1 MRRVVGPAGDAPR
14 LINAD
19 AERALMRIKQ
29 KLAGTEHGVGG
40 EWWVVWHGTD
50 HGVVTGDGEAVG
62 VEGQVRQLLSDATD
76 PDLLCRMYVGWA
88 PWL

>member
-1 MRRVVGPAGDAPR
+1 MHTVAAPGGDGPR

-19 AERALMRIKQ
+19 AQRALMRIKQ
-29 KLAGTEHGVGG
+29 KLAGTEHGAWRVCA
-40 EWWVVWHGTD
+40 VYTD
-50 HGVVTGDGEAVG
+50 HGCTGDGEAVG
-62 VEGQVRQLLSDATD
+62 VEGQVRQLLSDAAD